1 MTTDGPSLESMAQ
14 HEGSTILKLLAER
27 GKSVKDLAVACGV
40 EWSGAKKYVAAA
52 VIKPGA
58 WTTCKKGLEKLGIDP
73 DLVKP
78 PRPTGPTLT
87 TMATEDLKPLVSDFN
102 RGQMER
108 LRKIL
113 QSDDASRSRLID
125 YIDGFL
131 AASK

>member
-1 MTTDGPSLESMAQ
+1 MTSDGHSLDQMPQ
-14 HEGSTILKLLAER
+14 HEGAVIAKLLAEH
-27 GKSVKDLAVACGV
+27 GKSIKDLAVACGV

-52 VIKPGA
+52 TIKPGA

-78 PRPTGPTLT
+78 SRPTSPTLT
-87 TMATEDLKPLVSDFN
+87 TMATEDLKPMVSDLN

-113 QSDDASRSRLID
+113 QSDEASRARLID

>member
-1 MTTDGPSLESMAQ
+1 MTTDGPSLDAMAQ
-14 HEGSTILKLLAER
+14 HEGAILKKLLKER
-27 GKSVKDLAVACGV
+27 GKTVRDLAVACGV
-40 EWSGAKKYVAAA
+40 EWTAAKKYVAAST
-52 VIKPGA
+52 IGPGA
-58 WTTCKKGLEKLGIDP
+58 WETCRKGMEKLGIDP

-78 PRPTGPTLT
+78 PRPPGTMLT
-87 TMATEDLKPLVSDFN
+87 AMATEDLKPLVADFN